1 VVTAKDRV
9 VEVIKDCPTVDEFA
23 GSAQMIEAGADV
35 GVLPEAPTFVL
46 LVPAV
51 DFQKI
56 FFPHSHVT
64 ADDSSLGRVTFD
76 NGERESKCF
85 GGAGE
90 LTREEEAKTWDGFA
104 CRKRSRCRGIK
115 IRAPALN
122 PEALLG

>member
-1 VVTAKDRV
+1 MSESSPK
-9 VEVIKDCPTVDEFA
+9 
-23 GSAQMIEAGADV
+23 
-35 GVLPEAPTFVL
+35 APTFVL

-64 ADDSSLGRVTFD
+64 ADDSSLGHVTFD
-76 NGERESKCF
+76 NGKGESKCF

-90 LTREEEAKTWDGFA
+90 LTCEEETKTWNGLA
-104 CRKRSRCRGIK
+104 CLKGVSCRRIQVG
-115 IRAPALN
+115 APALH

>member
-1 VVTAKDRV
+1 MVD
-9 VEVIKDCPTVDEFA
+9 VIKDCPTVDEFA
-23 GSAQMIEAGADV
+23 GSAQMIEAGANV
-35 GVLPEAPTFVL
+35 GVFPQAPTFVL

-56 FFPHSHVT
+56 FFPHSHVA

-76 NGERESKCF
+76 NGKGESKCF

-90 LTREEEAKTWDGFA
+90 LTCEEETKTWNGFA
-104 CRKRSRCRGIK
+104 CLESGRGCGIK
-115 IRAPALN
+115 IRATALN

>member
-1 VVTAKDRV
+1 M
-9 VEVIKDCPTVDEFA
+9 VEVIKNCPTIDEFT

-35 GVLPEAPTFVL
+35 GVLPEPPTFVL

-64 ADDSSLGRVTFD
+64 ADNSSLGHVTFD
-76 NGERESKCF
+76 NGKGESKCF

-90 LTREEEAKTWDGFA
+90 LTCEEEAKTWNGFA
-104 CRKRSRCRGIK
+104 FLERGRGRGIK

>member
-1 VVTAKDRV
+1 M
-9 VEVIKDCPTVDEFA
+9 VEVIKNRSAVDKFA

-35 GVLPEAPTFVL
+35 GVFPKAPTFVL

-76 NGERESKCF
+76 NGKGESKCF

-90 LTREEEAKTWDGFA
+90 LTCEEETKTWNGFA
-104 CRKRSRCRGIK
+104 CLERGRGCGIK
-115 IRAPALN
+115 IRATALN

>member
-1 VVTAKDRV
+1 M
-9 VEVIKDCPTVDEFA
+9 VEVIENRSAVDKFA
-23 GSAQMIEAGADV
+23 GSTQMIEAGADV
-35 GVLPEAPTFVL
+35 GVLAESPTLVL

-76 NGERESKCF
+76 NGKREPNCF

-90 LTREEEAKTWDGFA
+90 LTRKEEAKTWNGLA
-104 CRKRSRCRGIK
+104 YLERGRGRSIK

>member
-35 GVLPEAPTFVL
+35 GVFPEPPTFVL

-56 FFPHSHVT
+56 FFPHSHVA
-64 ADDSSLGRVTFD
+64 ADDSSLGRVTLD

-104 CRKRSRCRGIK
+104 HFD
-115 IRAPALN
+115 
-122 PEALLG
+122 

>member
-9 VEVIKDCPTVDEFA
+9 VEVIKDCPAIDEFT
-23 GSAQMIEAGADV
+23 GSPQMIEAGANV
-35 GVLPEAPTFVL
+35 GVLPESPTFVL

-51 DFQKI
+51 NFKKI

-64 ADDSSLGRVTFD
+64 TDDPSLGHVTFD

-90 LTREEEAKTWDGFA
+90 LTREEETKTWNGFA
-104 CRKRSRCRGIK
+104 HF
-115 IRAPALN
+115 
-122 PEALLG
+122 E

>member
-9 VEVIKDCPTVDEFA
+9 VEVIENRSAVDEFT
-23 GSAQMIEAGADV
+23 GSAQMIEAGANV
-35 GVLPEAPTFVL
+35 GVLPESPAFVL

-51 DFQKI
+51 NFQKI

-64 ADDSSLGRVTFD
+64 ADDSSLGRVPFD

-90 LTREEEAKTWDGFA
+90 LTCEEETKTWNGFA
-104 CRKRSRCRGIK
+104 HF
-115 IRAPALN
+115 
-122 PEALLG
+122 E

>member
-1 VVTAKDRV
+1 VVTAEDRV

-35 GVLPEAPTFVL
+35 GVLPKAPTFVL

-56 FFPHSHVT
+56 FFPHTHVT
-64 ADDSSLGRVTFD
+64 ADDSSLGRVTLD
-76 NGERESKCF
+76 NGKGKPKCF
-85 GGAGE
+85 GGASK
-90 LTREEEAKTWDGFA
+90 LTCEKETKTWNGLA
-104 CRKRSRCRGIK
+104 RLERGRGYGIK
-115 IRAPALN
+115 IRATALN